1 MTMFFNQS
9 YWVLLSHN
17 EWLPTFE
24 VQLYDRSGH
33 MDPYYVPDKN
43 SLRLPNEN
51 QTFPNVVGGIDRDG
65 WWSSE
70 LHGKVTLPSMITQ
83 CSTYTMYYCGK

>member
-65 WWSSE
+65 WWFIRTSRESYTP
-70 LHGKVTLPSMITQ
+70 LHD
-83 CSTYTMYYCGK
+83 YTMLHIHHVLLW